1 MKETI
6 IEALEKWAMVQPDKL
21 AWQFH
26 NDKLE
31 IEDTITFKVCNP
43 IWCAILCCITLIKF
57 IHVCW
62 FRNWRI
68 LLLLFRR
75 IYWTTVA

>member
-6 IEALEKWAMVQPDKL
+6 IEALEKWAKVQPDKL

-43 IWCAILCCITLIKF
+43 IQFSVLCYTTLIKF

-62 FRNWRI
+62 SRNWRT

-75 IYWTTVA
+75 ICWTTVA